1 MPILEAAENNLL
13 EPINFR
19 DVAIF
24 HVVMM
29 DNFHQQLF
37 ITVTKTLSS
46 GRWQI
51 QRGVAV
57 IPKSVTPA
65 RIEENANIF
74 DFALTEVKLASRGML
89 MVD

>member
-1 MPILEAAENNLL
+1 MPILEAAEDNLL
-13 EPINFR
+13 EPINCR

-74 DFALTEVKLASRGML
+74 DFALTEVKLANRCIL
-89 MVD
+89 MVE